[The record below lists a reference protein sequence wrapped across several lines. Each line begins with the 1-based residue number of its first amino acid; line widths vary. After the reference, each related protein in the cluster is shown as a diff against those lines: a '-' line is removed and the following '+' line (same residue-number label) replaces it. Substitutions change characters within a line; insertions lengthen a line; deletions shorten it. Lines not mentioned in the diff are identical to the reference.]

1 MPIIIRYT
9 YLFIG
14 FLLLVSCGRS
24 SSKGCDP
31 VVYAEPDDPELL
43 HARNEA
49 IKSLDYFISSFSEHH
64 NDTNLNFSIKADFL
78 DNGQHEHMWI
88 DLQKIENDQ
97 FIGYLGNE
105 PQIVKN
111 IKYRDPVSISK
122 SQIEDWLI
130 VDSRTNQYEGGFSA
144 KVFLQRNS
152 K

>member
-1 MPIIIRYT
+1 MRYT
-9 YLFIG
+9 YLFIA
-14 FLLLVSCGRS
+14 FLLIVSCGRP
-24 SSKGCDP
+24 SSKSSDP
-31 VVYAEPDDPELL
+31 VVYAEADDPELL
-43 HARNEA
+43 QARNEA
-49 IKSLDYFISSFSEHH
+49 IKNLDYFVGSFSEHH
-64 NDTNLNFSIKADFL
+64 NDTIFKFSVKADFV

-111 IKYRDPVSISK
+111 VKYRDSVSINK

-144 KVFLQRNS
+144 KVFLKRNS

>member
-1 MPIIIRYT
+1 
-9 YLFIG
+9 
-14 FLLLVSCGRS
+14 
-24 SSKGCDP
+24 
-31 VVYAEPDDPELL
+31 
-43 HARNEA
+43 
-49 IKSLDYFISSFSEHH
+49 
-64 NDTNLNFSIKADFL
+64 
-78 DNGQHEHMWI
+78 MWI